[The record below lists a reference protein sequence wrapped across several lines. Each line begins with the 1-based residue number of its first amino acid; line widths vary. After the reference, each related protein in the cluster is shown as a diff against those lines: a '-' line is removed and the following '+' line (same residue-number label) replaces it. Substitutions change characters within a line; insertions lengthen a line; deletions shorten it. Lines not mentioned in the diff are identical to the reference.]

1 MATSRCGQAGV
12 PRRFARIILQFDPLE
27 AIQMTRRPAWRT
39 PAACAHSAAS
49 ISNLDA
55 GSSVKGK
62 IMRAA
67 TGGAWT
73 LKGTEVIPRPLSPGS
88 VGSDP
93 SRARHRCDGCRSRR
107 SASSRAS
114 SQSLQRTANG
124 SARAAARDLIA
135 TFKQFRK
142 CLFQARQNF
151 LNLVRGLR
159 LHLNQ
164 GKLDVV

>member
-1 MATSRCGQAGV
+1 
-12 PRRFARIILQFDPLE
+12 
-27 AIQMTRRPAWRT
+27 
-39 PAACAHSAAS
+39 
-49 ISNLDA
+49 
-55 GSSVKGK
+55 
-62 IMRAA
+62 
-67 TGGAWT
+67 
-73 LKGTEVIPRPLSPGS
+73 
-88 VGSDP
+88 
-93 SRARHRCDGCRSRR
+93 
-107 SASSRAS
+107 
-114 SQSLQRTANG
+114 LQRTANG